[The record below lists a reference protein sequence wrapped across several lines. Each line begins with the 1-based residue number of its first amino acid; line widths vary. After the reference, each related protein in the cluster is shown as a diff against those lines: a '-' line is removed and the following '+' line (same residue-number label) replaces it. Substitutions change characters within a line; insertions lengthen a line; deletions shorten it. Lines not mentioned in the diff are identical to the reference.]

1 MHQFFVEVLAHPL
14 GLPIPALWEYGIL
27 ALLALASFTL
37 YRGGQLDSGMLRT
50 GIFLVA
56 WVLVYALLAAAQW
69 VIAHWMLAL
78 GVLVAGIVVSFAI
91 WIMVRG
97 FLCSW

>member
-1 MHQFFVEVLAHPL
+1 MYQFMTEVLAHPL

-27 ALLALASFTL
+27 ALMALAAFTL
-37 YRGGQLDSGMLRT
+37 WRGGQLDSGMLRM
-50 GIFLVA
+50 GIFLTA
-56 WVLVYALLAAAQW
+56 WLLVYGLLAVAQW
-69 VIAHWMLAL
+69 VIAHWMLTL
-78 GVLVAGIVVSFAI
+78 GVLVAGIVVTFAI